1 VGEDVLTWLER
12 IDAALARVEGW
23 AVTTLV
29 TAMVVLAVAQIAL
42 RNAFSS
48 SIPAADTLLRH
59 AVLWV
64 GFLGAA
70 LAAHEDRHIRID
82 IGARLLPQ
90 PVRRWVAAF
99 FHAVS
104 ATACLLLARAAWTFM
119 MLDLEGEAT
128 VALGI
133 PTWILQTI
141 LPAAFCLLAF
151 HFLVKAGAGA
161 WRDEAGKDYTR

>member
-1 VGEDVLTWLER
+1 VGENMLTWLAR
-12 IDAALARVEGW
+12 VDAALARVEGW
-23 AVTTLV
+23 AITALV
-29 TAMVVLAVAQIAL
+29 AAMVVLAVAQVAL
-42 RNAFSS
+42 RNLISS

-82 IGARLLPQ
+82 IGARLLPPQ
-90 PVRRWVAAF
+90 LRRWTEVF
-99 FHAVS
+99 FHLFS
-104 ATACLLLARAAWTFM
+104 AAACLLLMRAAWTFM

-133 PTWILQTI
+133 PTWILQTV
-141 LPAAFCLLAF
+141 LPAAFGLLAF
-151 HFLVKAGAGA
+151 HFLVKAGTTASVGDAG
-161 WRDEAGKDYTR
+161 RDCSR

>member
-1 VGEDVLTWLER
+1 VLIWLER
-12 IDAALARVEGW
+12 VDAALARVEGW
-23 AVTTLV
+23 AITALV
-29 TAMVVLAVAQIAL
+29 TGMVVLAVAQVFL
-42 RNAFSS
+42 RNLFSD

-70 LAAHEDRHIRID
+70 LAAHEDRHIRVD
-82 IGARLLPQ
+82 IGARMLPRRL
-90 PVRRWVAAF
+90 RRWVTVCF
-99 FHAVS
+99 DVVS
-104 ATACLLLARAAWTFM
+104 AAACLLLARAAWTFM
-119 MLDLEGEAT
+119 MLDLEGKAT

-151 HFLVKAGAGA
+151 HFVVKAWAAASGHDAGEDDA
-161 WRDEAGKDYTR
+161 R

>member
-1 VGEDVLTWLER
+1 MSERLLTWLER
-12 IDAALARVEGW
+12 LDAALARVEGW
-23 AVTTLV
+23 AVAALV
-29 TAMVVLAVAQIAL
+29 TAMVVVAVAQIVL
-42 RNAFSS
+42 RNALSS

-82 IGARLLPQ
+82 IGARMLPGH
-90 PVRRWVAAF
+90 VRRRVEAF
-99 FHAVS
+99 FHVAS
-104 ATACLLLARAAWTFM
+104 AGVCLLLARAAWTFM
-119 MLDLEGEAT
+119 MLDREGEAT

-151 HFLVKAGAGA
+151 HFLVKAVGGARGSTV
-161 WRDEAGKDYTR
+161 DEDGNG